1 MAIKIFL
8 PLRDKQTKVMVS
20 IRKTIFRLCVMIGV
34 CTLMCAGAKTASAQC
49 GLALKDEVMKDKDI
63 VGKATY
69 LKDFR
74 VRLEAVTA
82 SKKQKEEFSILLN
95 KGTHYRF
102 TVKADSACTDQI
114 ILKLYDFTKFYGSNY
129 DESDGMSYTSFDF
142 FCAKTQVY
150 YISLSFAQGR
160 EGCAAAVVSYIGNY

>member
-1 MAIKIFL
+1 MFN
-8 PLRDKQTKVMVS
+8 
-20 IRKTIFRLCVMIGV
+20 IRKTIFRLCAVVGV
-34 CTLMCAGAKTASAQC
+34 FAFMSLGAKTSSAQC
-49 GLALKDEVMKDKDI
+49 GLALKDEVMKEI
-63 VGKATY
+63 GKATY

-74 VRLEAVTA
+74 VKLPEVAA

-102 TVKADSACTDQI
+102 NVKADSACTDQI
-114 ILKLYDFTKFYGSNY
+114 VLKLYDFTKFYGSNY
-129 DESDGMSYTSFDF
+129 DESDGMSYPYFDF

-160 EGCAAAVVSYIGNY
+160 EGCAAAVVSYVANY

>member
-1 MAIKIFL
+1 
-8 PLRDKQTKVMVS
+8 MVS
-20 IRKTIFRLCVMIGV
+20 IRKKIFRIFVLVGACAALCMN
-34 CTLMCAGAKTASAQC
+34 AKTVSAQC
-49 GLALKDEVMKDKDI
+49 GLALKDEVMKDV

-74 VRLEAVTA
+74 VRLEPVTG

-102 TVKADSACTDQI
+102 NVKADSSCTDQI

-129 DESDGMSYTSFDF
+129 DESDGMSYEFFDF
-142 FCAKTQVY
+142 FCGKTQVY
-150 YISLSFAQGR
+150 YLSLSFAEGK
-160 EGCAAAVVSYIGNY
+160 EGCAAAVVSYVGNY

>member
-1 MAIKIFL
+1 
-8 PLRDKQTKVMVS
+8 MVS
-20 IRKTIFRLCVMIGV
+20 IRNTVKQMFTAAFVCLALCL
-34 CTLMCAGAKTASAQC
+34 CAKTSDAQC
-49 GLALKDEVMKDKDI
+49 GMALKDEVMKDKDI

-114 ILKLYDFTKFYGSNY
+114 ILKLYDFNKFYGSNY